1 MHVTVVKISR
11 TAKKGIQIMNRIDR
25 CFEELK
31 KQNRK
36 ALITCTT
43 AGDPDMETTEQ
54 AVLELF
60 NDGADI
66 VELGVPFSDPIAEDL
81 IIQKASLRS
90 LEKGT
95 TLDQI
100 FAMIENV
107 RKECDKPLVLSMYL
121 NMIFAYGKERF
132 FEKCSTLGIDGVIVP
147 DMPFEEHDEIAEYAD
162 KYGVYSI
169 NILSPVSGKRVR
181 KIAAASKGYL
191 YCISSNQERV
201 PNPREDEAFLHM
213 CDMIRESS
221 EIPFC
226 MEYGALPVD
235 YAGKAAECCDGIV
248 IGSAIVDIMNKNV
261 GHAQK
266 KVEQY
271 VLDVRKVLD
280 AR

>member
-1 MHVTVVKISR
+1 
-11 TAKKGIQIMNRIDR
+11 MNRIDR

-43 AGDPDMETTEQ
+43 AGDPDMDTTRQ

-60 NDGADI
+60 QDGADI

-90 LEKGT
+90 LKKGT

-100 FAMIENV
+100 FEIIPAI
-107 RKECDKPLVLSMYL
+107 RKECDKPIVLSMYL
-121 NMIFAYGKERF
+121 NTIFAYGKERF
-132 FEKCSTLGIDGVIVP
+132 FEACSRLGIDGVIVP

-201 PNPREDEAFLHM
+201 PNPREDQAFLDM
-213 CDMIRESS
+213 CEMIRESCKV
-221 EIPFC
+221 PFC
-226 MEYGALPVD
+226 MEYGALPID
-235 YAGKAAECCDGIV
+235 YADTAAQCCDGIV
-248 IGSAIVDIMNKNV
+248 IGSAIVDIMNRNV
-261 GHAQK
+261 GQAQK

-271 VLDVRKVLD
+271 VLDIRKALD
-280 AR
+280 R